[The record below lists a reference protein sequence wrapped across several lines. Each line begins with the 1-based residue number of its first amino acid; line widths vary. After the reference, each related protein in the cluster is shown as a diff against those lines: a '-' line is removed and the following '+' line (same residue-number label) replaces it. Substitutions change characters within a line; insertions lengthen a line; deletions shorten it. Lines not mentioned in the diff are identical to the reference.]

1 MSAPDLLLAL
11 RDQGFKLWAEGG
23 RVMVA
28 PKERITDETRALI
41 RAHKA
46 ELLTALSADTL
57 THPAAEA
64 RRQRLLA
71 MLGAQPDA
79 RYAVLTDTEAA
90 PESIIVALAIR
101 GRATCG
107 FHIPR
112 DKYDGTLLLDLIEKY
127 GGTMH

>member
-101 GRATCG
+101 GRATCE